1 MGTLSKGF
9 LEEITIPAPETGEV
23 WNIITALWETNDN
36 LMQLLGRKYKFMEVV
51 EEFNLD
57 KKSDSL
63 NYETIQD
70 LYVSPAVKRQ
80 IWQTLQ
86 VVRELRKVMGNEPK
100 RVFVE
105 MVREK
110 GENKRTISR
119 KKQLQELYKSC
130 QKDEKELISE
140 LNNAEEQTL
149 RSDKLYLYYT
159 QKGRCMY
166 RGSY

>member
-1 MGTLSKGF
+1 
-9 LEEITIPAPETGEV
+9 
-23 WNIITALWETNDN
+23 
-36 LMQLLGRKYKFMEVV
+36 MQLLDRKYKFMEVV

-119 KKQLQELYKSC
+119 KSSYRNYIRAVKKTKKS
-130 QKDEKELISE
+130 
-140 LNNAEEQTL
+140 
-149 RSDKLYLYYT
+149 
-159 QKGRCMY
+159 
-166 RGSY
+166 